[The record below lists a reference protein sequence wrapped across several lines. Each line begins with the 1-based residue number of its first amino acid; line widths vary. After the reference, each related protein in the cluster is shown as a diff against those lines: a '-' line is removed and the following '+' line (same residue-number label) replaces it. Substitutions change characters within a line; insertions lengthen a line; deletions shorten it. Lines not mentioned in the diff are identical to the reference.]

1 MLTFDPQDPAH
12 VIEGMP
18 FDVLQRVRAE
28 QPVCPTP
35 AGDWYLA
42 RQEEI
47 LAALRDV
54 GTFRT
59 DLARMSG
66 LGRLD
71 DIPEEQLF
79 LSEIP
84 EPRHGQVRR
93 LYNMYFGPHRVG
105 RVEAFVRDV
114 CERLLDDLLAAGE
127 GDLHRGYAMSIP
139 SRVMAHIM
147 GLPDDA
153 AAKFMEWSFGGS
165 LMLRPA
171 SPGVGPGGPPIH
183 AYFAEQ
189 LASRRAAAEP
199 PDDVFRLLMQAEVEG
214 EPLTDTEVVTQLQFM
229 ITAGVHTTRGLLVHL
244 VHRLLRSPELFVR
257 LRDDRTLVAP
267 LVEESLRHDS
277 PVQATTRRCMRD
289 VDLGTVNM
297 QAGELVHVGIGSGN
311 RDETVYDDPDAFR
324 LDRSD
329 PRNHLGFGAGSHI
342 CPGATLARME
352 AVMAVETLLDRVA
365 SMSPVPDAEYPPIPG
380 GLDHRPIPARL
391 VAAQ

>member
-1 MLTFDPQDPAH
+1 VLTFDPQNPAH
-12 VIEGMP
+12 VVEGVP
-18 FDVLQRVRAE
+18 FDVLERVRAE

-35 AGDWYLA
+35 AGDWYLS

-47 LAALRDV
+47 FEALKDV

-59 DLARMSG
+59 DLAKMSG
-66 LGRLD
+66 LSRLE
-71 DIPEEQLF
+71 DIPDQELF

-105 RVEAFVRDV
+105 RVEPFARQV
-114 CERLLDDLLAAGE
+114 CDSLVDDLLASGE

-147 GLPDDA
+147 GLPGDA
-153 AAKFMEWSFGGS
+153 AEKFMEWSFDGT
-165 LMLRPA
+165 LMLRP
-171 SPGVGPGGPPIH
+171 STPGIESGGPPIC

-189 LASRRAAAEP
+189 LAVRRAMAEP
-199 PDDVFRLLMQAEVEG
+199 PDDVFRVLTEADVEG
-214 EPLTDTEVVTQLQFM
+214 ARLSDTEIVIQLQFM
-229 ITAGVHTTRGLLVHL
+229 IMAGVHTTRGLLVHL
-244 VHRLLRSPELFVR
+244 VHRLLKSPELYQQ
-257 LRDDRTLVAP
+257 LKNDRSLVAP

-277 PVQATTRRCMRD
+277 PVQSTSRRCMRD
-289 VDLGTVNM
+289 AEVGDVPIHKGD
-297 QAGELVHVGIGSGN
+297 LVHVGLASGN
-311 RDETVYDDPDAFR
+311 RDETVYEDPDVFR
-324 LDRSD
+324 LDRAD

-352 AVMAVETLLDRVA
+352 AVTAVQTLLDRVA
-365 SMSPVPDAEYPPIPG
+365 ELLPVPGAEYPPLPG

-391 VAAQ
+391 VPA